1 MACSSRSIVEMSSWY
16 AKYADE
22 QSVPPTARSNSKFG
36 CTSPALSTNWE
47 QATMGQAPSP
57 PSKRP
62 HMNPLQCD
70 SRTTDVFRTFVT
82 DGGIPRHKHEAAQ
95 SMQNFFAGNTQNL
108 EGHIRKLRDFLTQLE
123 QQIKIAMRSA
133 HTNGADNNRA
143 VFEQF
148 VQLTSVHPKQFQN
161 LLQAQ
166 YGIGLSDEETEA
178 LFARYGNKNQ
188 GTIDLE
194 QFVQRMIRNEASVGS
209 WGGVQKTEFEMH
221 PGTSPSLAEKLPNSV
236 HRRGGCVPVQSAM
249 CEQDSSKLRFADK
262 AIHDFEGT
270 MSNVLP
276 LGSTA
281 LCPSLCRRKNSQR
294 VRRNIQK
301 SQLGVKDK
309 YNDSAL
315 VRGYAD
321 SWVPP
326 CGEGAWD
333 ASPTWEG
340 SNDRVSQF
348 EGRTEL
354 ADTDAATDWQLFG
367 VLRRLPG
374 TAFNGQRRS
383 TRQPRCAR
391 PGRHSAHRHKQC
403 DGPDGDDRIKTQAQT
418 STSRSK
424 QEELVH
430 SHPERA
436 AANQP
441 HQYSTIQEL
450 RHQYQPAH

>member
-1 MACSSRSIVEMSSWY
+1 
-16 AKYADE
+16 
-22 QSVPPTARSNSKFG
+22 
-36 CTSPALSTNWE
+36 
-47 QATMGQAPSP
+47 
-57 PSKRP
+57 
-62 HMNPLQCD
+62 
-70 SRTTDVFRTFVT
+70 VFRTFVT

-166 YGIGLSDEETEA
+166 YGIGLSDEETDA

-348 EGRTEL
+348 EGRTEPNSPTLMPPPTGSSLGYYEDCQGQHSMVNAAAHASRGARGLGDTQRTDTSSVMDPTGMIASKLKLKQAL
-354 ADTDAATDWQLFG
+354 ADQNKKNSFTPIPS
-367 VLRRLPG
+367 VRLPTSRINTRRSKSCATNINLLTSREVLSTRRSQKG
-374 TAFNGQRRS
+374 RFDTRNELFDLTRSTMRS
-383 TRQPRCAR
+383 TRR
-391 PGRHSAHRHKQC
+391 
-403 DGPDGDDRIKTQAQT
+403 
-418 STSRSK
+418 
-424 QEELVH
+424 L
-430 SHPERA
+430 
-436 AANQP
+436 
-441 HQYSTIQEL
+441 
-450 RHQYQPAH
+450 